1 MKAPNTL
8 RFLVT
13 AGPTREFLD
22 PIRYISNRSS
32 GKMGYAIA
40 VAARAVSPQV
50 TLVSGPTALKPPQEV
65 QFLSVTTAQEMAE
78 AVWSRFDR
86 VDICIMAA
94 AVGDFRPK
102 RMATGKIKKGAFA
115 GMLELEATTDILAEL
130 GCRKKSQVLI
140 GFAAETDDME
150 NQAREKLA
158 RKKLDFIVANDSSAF
173 DAETSRVTFIG
184 REGKIERLSEMPKVE
199 IAKLIVERAVRLIQ
213 CPRRSA
219 GFLREVGADLFE
231 AVVLAEIIKVGVFD
245 EPARVVI
252 PELDGLAQR
261 RKRRIQLFHQRVAA
275 REVIEHECVVRAKFR
290 EPLVDSKAFLPLSHL
305 GVGVAKNLQRL
316 DEIWVTAGD
325 PLEKP
330 DLEFEVF
337 LPGGF
342 ATWQCCFTDR
352 QHGDQFLYVRLYRRG
367 AGR

>member
-40 VAARAVSPQV
+40 VAARAISSQV
-50 TLVSGPTALKPPQEV
+50 TLVSGPTDLKPPQGVE
-65 QFLSVTTAQEMAE
+65 FLSVTTAQEMAE

-94 AVGDFRPK
+94 AVCDFRPRK
-102 RMATGKIKKGAFA
+102 MATSKIKKGSF
-115 GMLELEATTDILAEL
+115 GGLMELEATPDILAEL
-130 GCRKKSQVLI
+130 GRRKKSQVLI

-150 NQAREKLA
+150 NHAREKLA

-173 DAETSRVTFIG
+173 DAEASRVTFIG

-213 CPRRSA
+213 
-219 GFLREVGADLFE
+219 
-231 AVVLAEIIKVGVFD
+231 
-245 EPARVVI
+245 
-252 PELDGLAQR
+252 
-261 RKRRIQLFHQRVAA
+261 
-275 REVIEHECVVRAKFR
+275 
-290 EPLVDSKAFLPLSHL
+290 
-305 GVGVAKNLQRL
+305 
-316 DEIWVTAGD
+316 
-325 PLEKP
+325 
-330 DLEFEVF
+330 
-337 LPGGF
+337 
-342 ATWQCCFTDR
+342 
-352 QHGDQFLYVRLYRRG
+352 
-367 AGR
+367 

>member
-94 AVGDFRPK
+94 AVCDFRPRK
-102 RMATGKIKKGAFA
+102 KTAGKIKKGAFG
-115 GMLELEATTDILAEL
+115 GMLELEATPDILAEL

-150 NQAREKLA
+150 NHAREKLA

-173 DAETSRVTFIG
+173 DAEASRVTFIG

-213 CPRRSA
+213 
-219 GFLREVGADLFE
+219 
-231 AVVLAEIIKVGVFD
+231 
-245 EPARVVI
+245 
-252 PELDGLAQR
+252 
-261 RKRRIQLFHQRVAA
+261 
-275 REVIEHECVVRAKFR
+275 
-290 EPLVDSKAFLPLSHL
+290 
-305 GVGVAKNLQRL
+305 
-316 DEIWVTAGD
+316 
-325 PLEKP
+325 
-330 DLEFEVF
+330 
-337 LPGGF
+337 
-342 ATWQCCFTDR
+342 
-352 QHGDQFLYVRLYRRG
+352 
-367 AGR
+367 